1 MYQRS
6 PRRLGKLALLCTG
19 VLAAALLTPVDAAQA
34 APAIMDSHP
43 TVSGPAAFDTS
54 KPLRELAPPSA
65 SKAAVTAQEPEEE
78 DDDFL
83 EERLPEA
90 VDHGF
95 SGDSVV
101 QNTAGTPSTGGTRAN
116 FEGIS
121 NNDNFTVLG
130 RRVNPPDPN

>member
-6 PRRLGKLALLCTG
+6 PRRFGKLALLCTG
-19 VLAAALLTPVDAAQA
+19 VLAAAFLTPVDAAQA
-34 APAIMDSHP
+34 APAIVDSHP

-54 KPLRELAPPSA
+54 KPLRELAPPNA
-65 SKAAVTAQEPEEE
+65 IAATTPAVTADEEE

-90 VDHGF
+90 EDHGF

-101 QNTAGTPSTGGTRAN
+101 QSTAGTPSTGGTRAN

-121 NNDNFTVLG
+121 NNDNFTLLG
-130 RRVNPPDPN
+130 RRV